1 MEKMITV
8 YSSTS
13 WTSCHAAKEFL
24 SHHKIPFSDRNVAE
38 DPDALRE
45 LMEKTGRRATPV
57 ILVDGDVIVGF
68 DRGKLERLLGL

>member
-1 MEKMITV
+1 M
-8 YSSTS
+8 
-13 WTSCHAAKEFL
+13 SCHTAKEFL